1 MTVKVLVYRDT
12 QCLANNQPCV
22 RESLDV
28 DNTFDFNVLIQAFK
42 LVWSDCIINFSI

>member
-28 DNTFDFNVLIQAFK
+28 DNTFDYNVLIQAFK
-42 LVWSDCIINFSI
+42 LVWNDCIITFSI